1 MQTTKVGIREFRENL
16 ANYLESTTP
25 VAITRHGA
33 TIGIFVPTKPKPSQ
47 ADLDALRLAG
57 QKMQQLVA
65 AAGTSEDDY
74 LRLGASLDRV
84 TDIAEGFGLTASY
97 HPHLTTIVENPDEIS
112 KIMDLTRIGF
122 CPDTAHLAAGGGDPA
137 AVIRAH
143 SDRIRHVHLK
153 DFRLEPFQFLPLG
166 EGDLDFPDIIRAVQE
181 SGYDSWL
188 LVELDSYDGDPRRAA
203 EISKTYLDRL
213 LAV

>member
-65 AAGTSEDDY
+65 AAGTSEDEILADFKK
-74 LRLGASLDRV
+74 LRRERRTPRPPQLRTGRRPPDRP
-84 TDIAEGFGLTASY
+84 TD
-97 HPHLTTIVENPDEIS
+97 
-112 KIMDLTRIGF
+112 
-122 CPDTAHLAAGGGDPA
+122 
-137 AVIRAH
+137 
-143 SDRIRHVHLK
+143 
-153 DFRLEPFQFLPLG
+153 
-166 EGDLDFPDIIRAVQE
+166 
-181 SGYDSWL
+181 
-188 LVELDSYDGDPRRAA
+188 RR
-203 EISKTYLDRL
+203 
-213 LAV
+213 